1 MMNRLIDDR
10 VFGLVLGALLVG
22 ILIFNEM
29 PY

>member
-1 MMNRLIDDR
+1 MLRSLIDDR